1 MCFNQRPN
9 SALALRDVDLEGGKR
24 YSLSQTRDNNDMKV
38 WLQKTDTGT
47 PVSEIVS
54 IRMQYPESVGDLRLE
69 QCREGTV

>member
-1 MCFNQRPN
+1 MYFNQRPN

-24 YSLSQTRDNNDMKV
+24 YPLSQTRDHNDMKV
-38 WLQKTDTGT
+38 WLQETDTGT

-54 IRMQYPESVGDLRLE
+54 AQMQYPESVGDLRLE

>member
-54 IRMQYPESVGDLRLE
+54 TRMQYPESVGDLRLE